1 MTTKQ
6 RFWVIG
12 GEYDCLSF
20 SNVKNGTPQVFGPFE
35 THDEARAEWKR
46 KSAEH
51 SSRANVRFGI
61 ASENINMALSA

>member
-20 SNVKNGTPQVFGPFE
+20 RSVKDGAPQVFGPFE

-51 SSRANVRFGI
+51 SSRATVRFGI
-61 ASENINMALSA
+61 ASESINVALSA